1 MKEVIFVKNLTRLYM
16 ASTAIAVIYAVLQRR
31 ELNKIRNGKAA
42 LDNISDI
49 QGKIVEGAS
58 RGVEVVESWLKDGKI
73 TLTMAEEY
81 TDAVDV
87 DDETRTKIKNL

>member
-1 MKEVIFVKNLTRLYM
+1 MKNLTRLYM
-16 ASTAIAVIYAVLQRR
+16 ASTAIAVIYAVLQKR
-31 ELNKIRNGKAA
+31 EINKLRNTKDAWDGVREM
-42 LDNISDI
+42 NEI
-49 QGKIVEGAS
+49 QDEIVKGAS

-73 TLTMAEEY
+73 TLTMAKEY